1 MKLSTQLMYAG
12 NPREAADQVRALED
26 AGLDTVWVPEAYGF
40 DSPTLM
46 GYLAAKTEKVEIG
59 AAILNIYSRTP
70 SALLQTAAGL
80 DNVSQGRAIIG
91 LGASGPQVIEGFHG
105 VPYDKPLGRT
115 KEIIEL
121 IRSGLRRETLVHDGI
136 FTLPLPEGQGTGLG
150 KPLKLLTRPERPSI
164 PLYIAALGPKS
175 VEGAAEYADGWLPFL
190 FVPEKA
196 GQVWGDALAAG
207 TAKRQEGLAPLEICA
222 GGMVAIGEGPETKA
236 LLDFARP
243 LVALYV
249 GGMGARGK
257 NFYND
262 LAVKYGYEQEAK
274 EIQDLYLGGNKR
286 DAEAK
291 VPLELLELGNLVG
304 PASYVKERIAAFA
317 EAGRDQPPGDA
328 GLRRPAGDDPSAPR
342 AGRLTLRH
350 GVDADQA
357 VHHVV
362 PALLRATL
370 RHVRDRRVRH
380 GDERAAVVR
389 LERHDDGVLDD
400 GLRLALVLPAPG
412 EGEPPRPVDLGV
424 GPRDRGSDAGAVD
437 PEPSAEP
444 RVDVVRRATELR
456 PPPGGQLFGVGPGG
470 EDPLG
475 RGGDRAGDRDR
486 AGAHGVSSGSAAR
499 CCSRRSRALPH
510 IRRVLI
516 AHVARSSRLP
526 GTSRTT
532 VVRPRFS
539 LVTTPA
545 PSSTR
550 RCLSTAGRVTAR
562 RSARSLIDASPS
574 ASRSRIERRGADATA
589 AADRI
594 QPIVHHMVKYR

>member
-1 MKLSTQLMYAG
+1 VKISTQLMYAG
-12 NPREAADQVRALED
+12 NPREAADQVRALEE

-46 GYLAAKTEKVEIG
+46 GYLAARTEKVEIG
-59 AAILNIYSRTP
+59 SAILNIYSRTP

-207 TAKRQEGLAPLEICA
+207 TAKRPDELAPLEICA

-243 LVALYV
+243 FVALYV

-317 EAGRDQPPGDA
+317 EAGVTNLQVM
-328 GLRRPAGDDPSAPR
+328 PASDDPPATIR
-342 AGRLTLRH
+342 QLREL
-350 GVDADQA
+350 VD
-357 VHHVV
+357 
-362 PALLRATL
+362 
-370 RHVRDRRVRH
+370 
-380 GDERAAVVR
+380 
-389 LERHDDGVLDD
+389 
-400 GLRLALVLPAPG
+400 
-412 EGEPPRPVDLGV
+412 
-424 GPRDRGSDAGAVD
+424 
-437 PEPSAEP
+437 
-444 RVDVVRRATELR
+444 
-456 PPPGGQLFGVGPGG
+456 
-470 EDPLG
+470 
-475 RGGDRAGDRDR
+475 
-486 AGAHGVSSGSAAR
+486 
-499 CCSRRSRALPH
+499 
-510 IRRVLI
+510 
-516 AHVARSSRLP
+516 
-526 GTSRTT
+526 
-532 VVRPRFS
+532 
-539 LVTTPA
+539 
-545 PSSTR
+545 
-550 RCLSTAGRVTAR
+550 
-562 RSARSLIDASPS
+562 
-574 ASRSRIERRGADATA
+574 
-589 AADRI
+589 
-594 QPIVHHMVKYR
+594 